1 MDTVTST
8 IVGILVG
15 GIITWLVSMIYYH
28 KAGEDLVREAEKLRE
43 SGERLRQGIRV
54 IARALEAGKL
64 AEVNWGPEG
73 DPLGLVYRASAG
85 NVLNIQHTI
94 EGEGTYEP
102 PPPGDT
108 GPDEPVRS
116 PIGMSSRADAMV
128 VRAAENR
135 QPGAGPGDEPPV
147 ETPDDRG

>member
-15 GIITWLVSMIYYH
+15 GAITWIVSMIYYH
-28 KAGEDLVREAEKLRE
+28 KAGKDLAREAEKVRIA
-43 SGERLRQGIRV
+43 GDRLRQGIRV

-64 AEVNWGPEG
+64 AEVNWDPEG
-73 DPLGLVYRASAG
+73 DPLGLVYRASVG

-102 PPPGDT
+102 PPPGDAE
-108 GPDEPVRS
+108 PDEPARS
-116 PIGMSSRADAMV
+116 PLGMSVRADSAV
-128 VRAAENR
+128 VRAAEGR
-135 QPGAGPGDEPPV
+135 QPGAGPDDESPV
-147 ETPDDRG
+147 KTPGDRG